1 MLLKA
6 SIFVLFLEMV
16 CGERV
21 CILSGDQFHSVR
33 TLPECAFLCGIKSGC
48 SVFNLCKSN
57 ENNLCVTYERQGDSA
72 CLNMSLLLRCLTFI
86 KTENTFHT
94 SSASTSQ
101 PTTPMSALMSM
112 STASGDDIT
121 ISPSCETH
129 PELCQHVSGR
139 K

>member
-1 MLLKA
+1 MTYRTIYKNINYTGFLL
-6 SIFVLFLEMV
+6 II
-16 CGERV
+16 
-21 CILSGDQFHSVR
+21 ILLYTKQ
-33 TLPECAFLCGIKSGC
+33 
-48 SVFNLCKSN
+48 
-57 ENNLCVTYERQGDSA
+57 
-72 CLNMSLLLRCLTFI
+72 
-86 KTENTFHT
+86 TENTFHT

-129 PELCQHVSGR
+129 PELCQDVSGR

>member
-21 CILSGDQFHSVR
+21 CILSGDQFHAVR

-86 KTENTFHT
+86 KVNYPSKIGSKSYLIQVLYHYSFVFFT
-94 SSASTSQ
+94 SEINFIQLSI
-101 PTTPMSALMSM
+101 
-112 STASGDDIT
+112 DIHT
-121 ISPSCETH
+121 ISN
-129 PELCQHVSGR
+129 
-139 K
+139 